1 MVPILIYRAIWLL
14 FSPLGRPT
22 SGGCRRPSPS
32 DAWCR
37 RVSWYHLKIRLEATH
52 VRPIQWRRNEVA
64 RVCHSIYQRTWRLL
78 LQWATNLAWLYYLGK
93 MSRCIV
99 TLSCCI
105 RNVGEKG
112 KISDQRLE
120 DKVLHLHCVLVK
132 QSLMLVLT
140 KHSNVGERMLKKS
153 LRGLAGCLSGR
164 ARVLLNRD
172 RKWRWFASGQ
182 ISFGTKPWLA
192 PSPHDQLRIKEKE
205 VVGNT
210 LLINTCPSRTLANV
224 YCGW

>member
-1 MVPILIYRAIWLL
+1 MRHI
-14 FSPLGRPT
+14 RP
-22 SGGCRRPSPS
+22 GCTIQVRCHGAQLRF
-32 DAWCR
+32 
-37 RVSWYHLKIRLEATH
+37 H
-52 VRPIQWRRNEVA
+52 VAYVG
-64 RVCHSIYQRTWRLL
+64 Y
-78 LQWATNLAWLYYLGK
+78 
-93 MSRCIV
+93 
-99 TLSCCI
+99 
-105 RNVGEKG
+105 VGEKG
-112 KISDQRLE
+112 EISDQRLE

-153 LRGLAGCLSGR
+153 LRRLAGCLSGR

-172 RKWRWFASGQ
+172 RKWRRFASGK

-192 PSPHDQLRIKEKE
+192 PSPHDQLRIKEME

-224 YCGW
+224 YSG